1 MIESSI
7 LTDYPKQ
14 PPYPIEDRG
23 GYAVADEV
31 YLAPRTGISV
41 TCFYRCMSCAE
52 GDGMKKKELDTLKK
66 LLEEEQ
72 KRIFHHLQEI
82 SESSVADLETPS
94 GDSVD
99 LASLEINQN
108 SLAKI
113 GKREQ
118 NHLKKIE
125 AALRKMEDGTFGEC
139 ESCGEQISVARLMA
153 RPVAQLC
160 IDCKTEQENE
170 ERKYS
175 DRAGDSDNDGF
186 PEEGEEL

>member
-1 MIESSI
+1 M
-7 LTDYPKQ
+7 Q
-14 PPYPIEDRG
+14 
-23 GYAVADEV
+23 V
-31 YLAPRTGISV
+31 SV
-41 TCFYRCMSCAE
+41 DCFYRVGSCAE
-52 GDGMKKKELDTLKK
+52 GDGMKKKDLDTLKK
-66 LLEEEQ
+66 ILEEEK

-82 SESSVADLETPS
+82 SENSVADLETPS

-99 LASLEINQN
+99 LAALEINQN

-125 AALRKMEDGTFGEC
+125 AALKKMEDGTFGEC
-139 ESCGEQISVARLMA
+139 ESCGEQIAVARLMA

-160 IDCKTEQENE
+160 IDCKTDQENE
-170 ERKYS
+170 ERRYS
-175 DRAGDSDNDGF
+175 DRAGDSDNEGF

>member
-1 MIESSI
+1 
-7 LTDYPKQ
+7 
-14 PPYPIEDRG
+14 
-23 GYAVADEV
+23 
-31 YLAPRTGISV
+31 
-41 TCFYRCMSCAE
+41 
-52 GDGMKKKELDTLKK
+52 MKKKELDNLKK
-66 LLEEEQ
+66 VLEEE
-72 KRIFHHLQEI
+72 KRRILHHLQEI
-82 SESSVADLETPS
+82 SETSVSDLETPS

-99 LASLEINQN
+99 IASLEINQN

-118 NHLKKIE
+118 NHLKKIDV
-125 AALRKMEDGTFGEC
+125 ALQKMNDGTFGEC

-175 DRAGDSDNDGF
+175 DKASDADNDGF
-186 PEEGEEL
+186 PEDGEDL